1 MKHIEVAFKYLM
13 QKELPGNVFD
23 PTTMLGKL
31 LHGSGQKD
39 GEAWCAYFVE
49 GVFSEAYPDRDPEFQ
64 RLFSASAVKTFD
76 NFLRAKYPVS
86 KVPHRGDV
94 VIWKRYKEGL
104 GLWQG
109 HAGIVTEVINENR
122 FKTIEGNT
130 NGLGSREGDSVQ
142 QKERT
147 LSVVRNGLNVLGFIK
162 IA

>member
-1 MKHIEVAFKYLM
+1 MNHIDVAFKYLL

-23 PTTMLGKL
+23 KNTMLGKL
-31 LHGSGQKD
+31 LHEAGQKD
-39 GEAWCAYFVE
+39 GESWCAYFVE
-49 GVFSEAYPDRDPEFQ
+49 GVFSEAYPERDPEFK
-64 RLFSASAVKTFD
+64 RLFSAGAVKTFE
-76 NFLRAKYPVS
+76 NFVRAKYPVS
-86 KVPHRGDV
+86 KIPHRGDV
-94 VIWKRYKEGL
+94 VIWQRFKDGARM
-104 GLWQG
+104 WQG

-147 LSVVRNGLNVLGFIK
+147 LTFQQNGLNVLGFIK